1 MKKSLKLGFSIGK
14 DVFGYGLLIPH
25 YGTIVVN
32 ATARIGNYSVL
43 HTSTCVGGNGIKIG
57 DGLYL
62 STGAK
67 IMGGD
72 ITLGDAVS
80 VAAGSLVKKSVGS
93 NVLLAGMPAKEIKND
108 YLWWYERDGNS
119 FANRVTMVETLK
131 MKMKL

>member
-1 MKKSLKLGFSIGK
+1 MQGLPAKPSIKERLITLFPISKYQIAEFLCYMRKASFYSNYDKRSIGVQLCTIWYNYRFMKKSLKLGFSIGK

-43 HTSTCVGGNGIKIG
+43 HTSTCVGGDGIKIG

-67 IMGGD
+67 IMGG
-72 ITLGDAVS
+72 T
-80 VAAGSLVKKSVGS
+80 
-93 NVLLAGMPAKEIKND
+93 
-108 YLWWYERDGNS
+108 
-119 FANRVTMVETLK
+119 
-131 MKMKL
+131 